1 MQSLDVEQLF
11 PSLPG
16 RKSLGEYNL
25 RHFRTK
31 HLVSDLK
38 GTVERRGVQPGDLA
52 PDFSLTSTDGERVR
66 LSDFRG
72 RPVLLRFGSAT

>member
-1 MQSLDVEQLF
+1 MQFPDVGQLF

-16 RKSLGEYNL
+16 RKSASEYNL

-31 HLVSDLK
+31 HIVSDLK
-38 GTVERRGVQPGDLA
+38 GTVERRGIQPGQFA
-52 PDFSLTSTDGERVR
+52 PDFGLSSTTGEHVR

>member
-1 MQSLDVEQLF
+1 MQFPDVEQLF
-11 PSLPG
+11 PSLAG
-16 RKSLGEYNL
+16 RKSMGEYNL

-38 GTVERRGVQPGDLA
+38 GTVERRGARPGQLA
-52 PDFSLTSTDGERVR
+52 PDFSLATTTGERVR